1 MAIETWGKYPYGA
14 IWFSLIMLF
23 ITLIFGVQ
31 GYNGKTNFGWAAIYT
46 ATMII
51 LSGLNAAVLGQ
62 YMYDG
67 TTKYDVWGSLGTA
80 VAISA
85 SNSRRSNITNIL
97 SFSNSKASRGNDSKG
112 RKC

>member
-80 VAISA
+80 VGYQC
-85 SNSRRSNITNIL
+85 L
-97 SFSNSKASRGNDSKG
+97 
-112 RKC
+112 